1 MNSSFSGFFRAWL
14 YRLRPL
20 TVVALLLAAA
30 GCGEG
35 TTDAEGP
42 GERGRAPG
50 AATGRGGDE
59 APGGQNTRGEGPS
72 TGGRETSG
80 RPSGRPGGGGPPGGR
95 SGGGP
100 PPDRGVPVE
109 AVRVERR
116 PMASFFET
124 QGTLEAENE
133 VDLVARTSGPL
144 TQLLTEEGR
153 SVRAGQELARIDDRE
168 LRAQLEISRVSLE
181 ETRTAYERV
190 SKLFDSQLVS
200 QEAHDQALAS
210 YQSAQADFERTRVQL
225 DYTVV
230 TAPFGGLVVER
241 YVKLAQNVGN
251 GDRLFRLSDFDPLL
265 CPIRVPERQLPRL
278 SLGQRAELAVEA
290 WPDHRFAARVLRVS
304 PVVDAATGTVKVTL
318 QVDGENRL
326 RPGMFASVFLEMERN
341 PEALVIPKAALALD
355 SLGDTVFVVSE
366 GAAAR
371 RSLTL
376 GFQNQDLLEVREGLT
391 EGEVVVTVGQEGLS
405 DGTPV
410 DVVSP
415 AVADGEGR
423 PAVPAQTAGAGP
435 GRPGGGG
442 PGGRAGGPGGFFAE
456 IDWDDPEQVERVRE
470 RMRSRGL
477 TEEQIEERL
486 RMIRQRQSR

>member
-1 MNSSFSGFFRAWL
+1 MNPSFSRTLRASL
-14 YRLRPL
+14 HRLRPL
-20 TVVALLLAAA
+20 AAAALLVAAI

-35 TTDAEGP
+35 TTDAESSTA
-42 GERGRAPG
+42 GR
-50 AATGRGGDE
+50 
-59 APGGQNTRGEGPS
+59 PGGQGTRGEGPS
-72 TGGRETSG
+72 GGRGASG
-80 RPSGRPGGGGPPGGR
+80 RPSGRPGGGAPEGKR
-95 SGGGP
+95 SGGP
-100 PPDRGVPVE
+100 PPERGVPVE
-109 AVRVERR
+109 AVKVARR
-116 PMASFFET
+116 PMASYFET

-153 SVRAGQELARIDDRE
+153 SVRKGQELARIDDRE
-168 LRAQLEISRVSLE
+168 LQAQLEISRVSLE

-190 SKLFDSQLVS
+190 SQLFDSQLIS
-200 QEAHDQALAS
+200 QETHDQALAS
-210 YQSAQADFERTRVQL
+210 YQSAQADFERTRIQL

-230 TAPFGGLVVER
+230 SAPFSGQVVER
-241 YVKLAQNVGN
+241 YVKLAQNVAN

-278 SLGQRAELAVEA
+278 NPGQRAELAVEA
-290 WPDHRFAARVLRVS
+290 WPDHRFSARVLRIS

-326 RPGMFASVFLEMERN
+326 RPGMFASVYLEMERN
-341 PEALVIPKAALALD
+341 PEALVIPKASLALD

-366 GAAAR
+366 GLAAR

-376 GFQNQDLLEVREGLT
+376 GFQNQDLLEVREGLA
-391 EGEVVVTVGQEGLS
+391 EGEIVVTVGQEGLS

-415 AVADGEGR
+415 ALAEEAGR
-423 PAVPAQTAGAGP
+423 APESARATGGGP
-435 GRPGGGG
+435 GFPAGGG
-442 PGGRAGGPGGFFAE
+442 PGGSFPE
-456 IDWDDPEQVERVRE
+456 IDWDDPEQVEKVRE
-470 RMRSRGL
+470 RMRARGL
-477 TEEQIEERL
+477 SDEQIEERL